1 MNRTTRGSLS
11 GATIVALIVIGL
23 SPFNQHLN
31 STTIALIL
39 LLLILFIAA
48 GYGSAP
54 AFLTSIVAVLC
65 LNFFFIPP
73 YHTFRIAD
81 PQNWIALSAFAIT
94 SLIAGGLSARE
105 KRRAE
110 EAETGRKEIERLY
123 AELHQAFQ
131 KASQAEALKQS
142 EQLKS
147 ALLDAVSHDLRTPLT
162 SMKAAVTTLLVTRNQ
177 AGQQGVSLD
186 EEGRREMLEVI
197 DSEIDRLNHL
207 LEGLIEIAQ
216 IEAGSKEPRRTWA
229 SLDEIVSIALAR
241 ASGITAH
248 HRVKLDLAGEL
259 PPVRVDE
266 KALAEVFYVLIENA
280 TKYSPSN
287 TEIVIAARR
296 TLEGDALK
304 VSVEDQ
310 GVGIPPDLRGRVFDK
325 FFRFSVPDSG
335 ARQRPA
341 GLGMGLAIARALVEA
356 HGGHIWIEDTST
368 GKGTRVSFTIPLKRN
383 EAGIAAQI

>member
-1 MNRTTRGSLS
+1 MNRTIKGSLT
-11 GATIVALIVIGL
+11 GAVVVALIVIGL

-31 STTIALIL
+31 STTIALTL

-81 PQNWIALSAFAIT
+81 PQNWIALAAFLIT

-105 KRRAE
+105 RRRAE
-110 EAETGRKEIERLY
+110 EAEAGRKEIERLY
-123 AELHQAFQ
+123 SELNEAFQ
-131 KASQAEALKQS
+131 KASEAEAVKQS

-162 SMKAAVTTLLVTRNQ
+162 SMKAAVTTLLVSNKDLDGK
-177 AGQQGVSLD
+177 GQLD
-186 EEGRREMLEVI
+186 EDGRREMLEVI

-207 LEGLIEIAQ
+207 LEGLIEIAK
-216 IEAGSKEPRRTWA
+216 IEAGSKEPRRTW
-229 SLDEIVSIALAR
+229 SNLDEIVSLALAR
-241 ASGITAH
+241 AAAITANH
-248 HRVKLDLAGEL
+248 QVKVDLSEQL
-259 PPVRVDE
+259 PALRVDE

-287 TEIVIAARR
+287 TEITIKAEKTV
-296 TLEGDALK
+296 EGDGLK
-304 VSVEDQ
+304 VSVEDR
-310 GVGIPPDLRGRVFDK
+310 GVGIPLSLRGRVFDK
-325 FFRFSVPDSG
+325 FFRFSAPDSS

-356 HGGHIWIEDTST
+356 HGGKIWIEDTST
-368 GKGTRVSFTIPLKRN
+368 GKGTRVSFTIPLNR
-383 EAGIAAQI
+383 EPIALVQQ